1 MASILV
7 KKVTVST
14 PITGVIDLNTFNFA
28 DVGNGDLLVYDS
40 ASGEFK
46 ADSDTYLKVS
56 AFNSSSTDSAAIRGM
71 FSAGG
76 DLSYDSAAGQ
86 FTIDVET
93 VYTKAKI

>member
-40 ASGEFK
+40 ASSEWK
-46 ADSDTYLKVS
+46 ADSDTYLIVS
-56 AFNSSSTDSAAIRGM
+56 AFNASGTGLDSAA
-71 FSAGG
+71 
-76 DLSYDSAAGQ
+76 
-86 FTIDVET
+86 V
-93 VYTKAKI
+93 